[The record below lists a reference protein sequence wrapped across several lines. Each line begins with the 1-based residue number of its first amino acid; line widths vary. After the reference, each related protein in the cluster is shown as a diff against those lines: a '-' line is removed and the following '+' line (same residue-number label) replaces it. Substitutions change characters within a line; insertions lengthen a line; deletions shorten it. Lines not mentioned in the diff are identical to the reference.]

1 MKLLRCKNK
10 YITTKQGNWV
20 RRTKRTVVLAF
31 PFRSSDSNSTY
42 YHIYCKFFLIKHKPW
57 FCHISNAL
65 DGLIENTSDVEHD
78 LDENDPICKAWYIQ
92 KFNEFSEKVDI
103 LLFDMLNANVDRLR
117 RI

>member
-1 MKLLRCKNK
+1 MAFLRFCKHF
-10 YITTKQGNWV
+10 IITKQGYLIP
-20 RRTKRTVVLAF
+20 RTKQTVVLAF

-78 LDENDPICKAWYIQ
+78 LDDNDPICKAWYIQ